1 MASEPPNNASAILK
15 CHRRLKV
22 NLSPR

>member
-15 CHRRLKV
+15 CHRRLKL